1 MAYRAT
7 GDLALSIIRYLSITG
22 LDSTAFRMT
31 ASSTSLITSVA
42 FIFAISFQIQTASAA
57 YLDHIFDNGKK
68 RVKREILWEPAA
80 YEPVPV
86 NKEIELLRKDVLI
99 RSGEFGKL
107 HGSRQ
112 LEVELECCELGLTF
126 HQALSIRKQ
135 LLIKKAM
142 TNHWKLKEKD
152 SLEEVIRSF
161 ETQKKS
167 LADIAVELDL
177 PPVSIFRAIMAR
189 RVLERYP
196 KLKAAN
202 RKRPAG
208 KILQSIIFEDDEEIV
223 GAFLSKWELEELQTA
238 KRHDMVGYV
247 THSTSPQD
255 WENELYSFLD
265 RHQINY
271 AKEEDLRSMGTRTTP
286 DCLLLDDVTIN
297 GKKVR
302 WIEFKSYY
310 ASGLNENWWFTKK
323 LLSQSKKY
331 ENEFRGEGAVI
342 MKRGFSEKLTSSS
355 TLFLDS
361 GPLSTDFICIY

>member
-1 MAYRAT
+1 
-7 GDLALSIIRYLSITG
+7 
-22 LDSTAFRMT
+22 MT
-31 ASSTSLITSVA
+31 ASSSSLVTAAALFVLA
-42 FIFAISFQIQTASAA
+42 FSDQIQAASA
-57 YLDHIFDNGKK
+57 YLDHIFDNGTK
-68 RVKREILWEPAA
+68 RVKRKIVWEPAA
-80 YEPVPV
+80 YEPVPIST
-86 NKEIELLRKDVLI
+86 EIELLQKDVLI
-99 RSGEFGKL
+99 RRGEFGKL
-107 HGSRQ
+107 RGSRQ

-142 TNHWKLKEKD
+142 SNHWKLKDND
-152 SLEEVIRSF
+152 SLEEVISSF

-167 LADIAVELDL
+167 LMDIAVELDL

-189 RVLERYP
+189 RILEKYP
-196 KLKAAN
+196 GRHAVN
-202 RKRPAG
+202 RRRPAG
-208 KILQSIIFEDDEEIV
+208 KILQSIIYDEEYV
-223 GAFLSKWELEELQTA
+223 GTFLSESELKELQNA
-238 KRHDMVGYV
+238 KRLDMVGYV
-247 THSTSPQD
+247 NYSTSPQD

-297 GKKVR
+297 GKKIR

-310 ASGLNENWWFTKK
+310 ASGLNENWWLTKK
-323 LLSQSKKY
+323 LLQQSKKY
-331 ENEFRGEGAVI
+331 EDEFRGEGAII
-342 MKRGFSEKLTSSS
+342 MKRGFSETLTSSS

>member
-1 MAYRAT
+1 
-7 GDLALSIIRYLSITG
+7 
-22 LDSTAFRMT
+22 MT
-31 ASSTSLITSVA
+31 ASSSSLITSMA
-42 FIFAISFQIQTASAA
+42 FIFAIALQIQTASAA
-57 YLDHIFDNGKK
+57 YLDHIFDNGTK
-68 RVKREILWEPAA
+68 RVKRNIVWEPAA
-80 YEPVPV
+80 YEPVPIS
-86 NKEIELLRKDVLI
+86 KEIELLQKDVLI
-99 RSGEFGKL
+99 RRGEFCKL

-126 HQALSIRKQ
+126 RQALSIRKQ

-142 TNHWKLKEKD
+142 SNHWKLKDED
-152 SLEEVIRSF
+152 SLEEVISSF
-161 ETQKKS
+161 EKQKKS
-167 LADIAVELDL
+167 LIDIAVELDL

-196 KLKAAN
+196 GRHAVN
-202 RKRPAG
+202 RRRPAG
-208 KILQSIIFEDDEEIV
+208 KILQSIIYDEEYV
-223 GAFLSKWELEELQTA
+223 GTFLSEWELEQLQTA
-238 KRHDMVGYV
+238 KRQDMVGYV
-247 THSTSPQD
+247 NHSTSPQD

-271 AKEEDLRSMGTRTTP
+271 AKEEDLRLMGTRSTP

-323 LLSQSKKY
+323 LLEQSKKY
-331 ENEFRGEGAVI
+331 EDEFRGEGAII
-342 MKRGFSEKLTSSS
+342 MKRGFSEALASSS